1 MKGKGLSRDSY
12 WRTTRYG
19 MKTIRGRKGQGSLDN
34 IVVIDVDSDEFES
47 VIIVDVPESL
57 QQKSRGSSAVR
68 EGRRSPCIIS
78 VDDDDEEE
86 EEEEECYTVNDHE
99 INEQVDGNLD
109 SDGTSSQSSP
119 ASDHT
124 ERPVHRDADGCRVAE
139 ENRPVFKLRKCN
151 RTYAEKTTPRN
162 RYGLGLDA
170 EKATSGNRYGLDSD
184 AESDSSADNTSD
196 CEVMEGS
203 FGEVRE
209 QWEKASLKRKSML
222 HKGLDDQASPSS
234 SHSDV
239 HPTVEV
245 ENRTKQNSEPAVCS
259 NSKDVNFDKVNSFAS
274 TAAGDG
280 VLGGF
285 PSSAKTGNPFAKSN
299 QKDRNFSGSWKS
311 RADENIHF
319 HWTGDDLFGGETFSG
334 DISCNKFQTGN
345 GPDSRFPTGPSSRS
359 NQVNDGKKYHNSTC
373 SHDMEQNTTTEHSFP
388 NIQRGPSLYFDDGK
402 ASDLND
408 NDSFPDGHCFD
419 EIHTVSNSRVASK
432 EEVKEFTQVPSS
444 CKTCS
449 NEGKCRE
456 KLAFCTRSSEDKVVE
471 NVVAPMQEV
480 SDEKSDHDERA
491 PREKSLQCHDTLS
504 KQGISNSAEGK
515 EVFTD
520 FASSSQ
526 LCYEG
531 DPFCAS
537 HGDLLLS
544 AEKDI
549 INGREKLKETDE
561 YKQAIEEEWA
571 ARQRQLQIQAEEVRR
586 LRKRRKAETLRIL
599 DMERRQK
606 QRLEEVRETQKK
618 DEENLNMKERFRVE
632 VRKELSRLEI
642 TCFNMASLL
651 RGLGIHVE
659 GGFNPLPNQVHAAY
673 KRALLK
679 LHPDRASKT
688 DLRQQVEAEEKFKL
702 LSRMKE
708 KFLSTSYH

>member
-1 MKGKGLSRDSY
+1 MKGKGLSRDCY

-19 MKTIRGRKGQGSLDN
+19 KETIRGRKGQGSLDN
-34 IVVIDVDSDEFES
+34 IVVIDVDSDEFEN
-47 VIIVDVPESL
+47 VIIVDAPESL
-57 QQKSRGSSAVR
+57 QQKSRGSSVVR
-68 EGRRSPCIIS
+68 EGRRSPSIIS
-78 VDDDDEEE
+78 VDDDDDDDD

-99 INEQVDGNLD
+99 NNGQVDDNLD

-119 ASDHT
+119 ASDHI
-124 ERPVHRDADGCRVAE
+124 EKPVHRNADGCRVAE

-151 RTYAEKTTPRN
+151 RTYAEKATSRN
-162 RYGLGLDA
+162 RYGLDLDA

-203 FGEVRE
+203 SGEVRE
-209 QWEKASLKRKSML
+209 QWEKASLKRKFML
-222 HKGLDDQASPSS
+222 HKGLDDQATPCS

-239 HPTVEV
+239 HPNVEV

-259 NSKDVNFDKVNSFAS
+259 SSKDVNFDKVNSFAS
-274 TAAGDG
+274 TAGGDG
-280 VLGGF
+280 VEGGF
-285 PSSAKTGNPFAKSN
+285 PSSAKTRNPFAKCN
-299 QKDRNFSGSWKS
+299 QKDKSFSGSWKS

-319 HWTGDDLFGGETFSG
+319 HWIGDDLFGGETFSGDG

-345 GPDSRFPTGPSSRS
+345 GPDSRFPTGPPSRS
-359 NQVNDGKKYHNSTC
+359 NQVNDGKQYHNSTC
-373 SHDMEQNTTTEHSFP
+373 SRDLEQNTTTEHSF
-388 NIQRGPSLYFDDGK
+388 
-402 ASDLND
+402 
-408 NDSFPDGHCFD
+408 D
-419 EIHTVSNSRVASK
+419 EIHTVNNSRVASK

-456 KLAFCTRSSEDKVVE
+456 KTFCTRSSEDKVVE
-471 NVVAPMQEV
+471 NVVAPIQEV
-480 SDEKSDHDERA
+480 NDEKSDHDERA
-491 PREKSLQCHDTLS
+491 PWEKSLQCHDTLS
-504 KQGISNSAEGK
+504 KQGASNSAEGK

-531 DPFCAS
+531 DPSCAL

-544 AEKDI
+544 AERDI

-571 ARQRQLQIQAEEVRR
+571 ARQQQLQIQAEEARR

-651 RGLGIHVE
+651 RSLGIH
-659 GGFNPLPNQVHAAY
+659 VHAAY

-702 LSRMKE
+702 ISRMKE
-708 KFLSTSYH
+708 KFLSTSCQ